1 MGSPVTEIAGIG
13 PAKANIVEKH
23 GFGTAESIASSSIS
37 ALTAVP
43 GFGPIRAKKFAAV
56 AKKSD
61 STSGKVKL
69 KKKKKASPKSK
80 FKAKGSRKNKAK
92 FSRKNDEK
100 SSKKDGKLPSPK
112 RVPKKFL
119 RKRKSSKRNVFASF
133 GVRSDDTVSSCSPA
147 TSVLLIALRQG
158 GREEIE
164 GLITTRLSPCFL
176 T

>member
-43 GFGPIRAKKFAAV
+43 GFGPIRAKNVVAV

-61 STSGKVKL
+61 STAGKVKL

-80 FKAKGSRKNKAK
+80 FKAKGSKKNKAK
-92 FSRKNDEK
+92 SSKKKDKK
-100 SSKKDGKLPSPK
+100 SSKKDGKNAKSKK
-112 RVPKKFL
+112 RVK
-119 RKRKSSKRNVFASF
+119 KSSKKKKK
-133 GVRSDDTVSSCSPA
+133 
-147 TSVLLIALRQG
+147 
-158 GREEIE
+158 
-164 GLITTRLSPCFL
+164 
-176 T
+176 